1 MGGSYLQSYGG
12 NMTFSEKTAIA
23 AVIGG
28 TVEALGGGKP
38 ACRSGNAG
46 RFANGAV
53 TGAFVM
59 AFNHLHG
66 EMELVRKLKKYEN
79 AIYGMS
85 LPDGTII
92 TKDNIRIY
100 FQDPLKEGF
109 SQQDAN
115 AMYLGEIDGVYHVTF
130 SIGDYEET
138 PGNIRLTVV
147 HEVYGHGI
155 TGYGDGAGTH
165 HKAYFAEIDSQYW
178 TSATDRYK
186 QLTAKWM
193 WNYYYKEVGYQ
204 RMPNKYQSVYDQ
216 YYND

>member
-1 MGGSYLQSYGG
+1 
-12 NMTFSEKTAIA
+12 MTFTEKTAIA

-28 TVEALGGGKP
+28 TAEALGGGK
-38 ACRSGNAG
+38 
-46 RFANGAV
+46 FANGAV

-100 FQDPLKEGF
+100 FQDPLEAGF
-109 SQQDAN
+109 SQTDAN

-138 PGNIRLTVV
+138 PDNIRLTVV

-155 TGYGDGAGTH
+155 GGYGDGAGTH

-193 WNYYYKEVGYQ
+193 WNYYYKEVGYK
-204 RMPNKYQSVYDQ
+204 RMPAKYQSVYDQ
-216 YYND
+216 YSLD